1 MASRSKP
8 SCSATVGSL
17 QECARRVSVLLSGTR
32 LQFAVRVVLVVTCNG
47 LIDTLASS
55 TARNPTQGDT
65 KPRVFGSTIYLPHA
79 ANTVIGKTRTSLN
92 SLSVANTTHR
102 RHLPHQTYRL
112 PNKHHLFLRSLQCN
126 APLRSQQY
134 PPSLAHTHNPTLTI
148 SNHHHQRLTPAS
160 RTHSHSEQTRS
171 PPCPVANTAHA
182 AFLAL
187 LTT

>member
-32 LQFAVRVVLVVTCNG
+32 LQITVRVVLVVTCYG

-79 ANTVIGKTRTSLN
+79 DIVTDEIRTSLN

-148 SNHHHQRLTPAS
+148 SNHHQRLTPAS
-160 RTHSHSEQTRS
+160 RTPSHSEQARS